1 MIEENTIRLEFGT
14 LPGTI
19 HAFMGYARDILCTL
33 AFLLSSLDQG
43 VSSENNRRLD
53 VTQIDSS
60 ARALEPRASK
70 ASPSQWGGK

>member
-43 VSSENNRRLD
+43 QKSV
-53 VTQIDSS
+53 QKIID
-60 ARALEPRASK
+60 A
-70 ASPSQWGGK
+70 WM